1 MNKQRGIDIVKGA
14 ILNEDTQEFV
24 EIVSK
29 LPRDFRLILTGQVMG
44 YAAAKGIDTEPPRP
58 TTPAAAQMAKAL

>member
-1 MNKQRGIDIVKGA
+1 MNEKKEFDILRGA
-14 ILNEDTQEFV
+14 ILNDDDTQFV

-44 YAAAKGIDTEPPRP
+44 YAAAIGVSSEPPRP
-58 TTPAAAQMAKAL
+58 TAPVAAYARAL